1 MATDANTR
9 QLLIQQY
16 KTGIR
21 PQAADA
27 NQSNAETAR
36 LARQNTAAAPPKANA
51 APSVNKNLQAGLMDA
66 LNKTEAELIKE
77 GVWEVAN
84 RYSVEFV
91 PAALGDARV
100 TKGGKPNKAK
110 TPMQQSNKPADKVD
124 PASNSAAYDVRTI
137 DIIAG
142 TPIVTVINE
151 ILKNSTYVADQA
163 KYINDEVTNEVKPQ
177 KPLGDL
183 VWYKISVQTTP
194 ILPFDK
200 KRNDYAYDIKYIIS
214 AYPINSMQSEYFPAG
229 KLRGRHKSYKYWFT
243 GQNTQVLR
251 YEQKFNKLYHTT
263 FTNPKILTDTR
274 IENNRESPPREYQA
288 GVASS
293 SNQGAEGQANA
304 VGASA
309 ADYLYS
315 KTDIANAQLTIVGDP
330 AWLQQGEVATG
341 VSSLNYNFNP
351 FNADGGINYDAQ
363 EIIFDVQWNPG
374 VDYDLT
380 GTGLANPNVGG
391 QPQAI
396 YTYKASRVVS
406 KFSKGKFEQ
415 DIEGVFI
422 DLLDATTATTAT
434 AAAAPERAAPA
445 AAPDTG
451 RIRQAAIQDPVA
463 FNNTGG
469 GAAVGNP
476 IIARGTQ
483 LGNPNIRPGSLRE
496 RAAQANAARAAQTN
510 ANAANTTTT
519 APTQKIVQD

>member
-1 MATDANTR
+1 MATAADTR

-36 LARQNTAAAPPKANA
+36 LARQNTTAAPPKANA
-51 APSVNKNLQAGLMDA
+51 APSVNKNLVMGLMDA
-66 LNKTEAELIKE
+66 LNNTEAELIKE

-84 RYSVEFV
+84 RYSIEFA
-91 PAALGDARV
+91 PAALADARV
-100 TKGGKPNKAK
+100 TKYGKPNKAAV
-110 TPMQQSNKPADKVD
+110 PMQQSKNPADKVD
-124 PASNSAAYDVRTI
+124 PASNSAAYDVRTNK
-137 DIIAG
+137 IIAG

-151 ILKNSTYVADQA
+151 ILKNSTYIADQA

-183 VWYKISVQTTP
+183 VWYKLSVQTTP

-200 KRNDYAYDIKYIIS
+200 KRNDYAQDIKYVVS
-214 AYPINSMQSEYFPAG
+214 AYPINSMQSEYFPNG
-229 KLRGRHKSYKYWFT
+229 KLRGCHKSYKYWFT

-251 YEQKFNKLYHTT
+251 FEQKFNKLYHTT

-274 IENNRESPPREYQA
+274 IANNRETPPREYQA

-293 SNQGAEGQANA
+293 SNQGADGQANA

-315 KTDIANAQLTIVGDP
+315 KTDIATAELTIVGDP

-341 VSSLNYNFNP
+341 ISSLNYNFNP

-363 EIIFDVQWNPG
+363 QIIFDVRWNPG

-380 GTGLANPNVGG
+380 GTGLADPNVGG
-391 QPQAI
+391 QAQAI
-396 YTYKASRVVS
+396 YTYAATHVVS

-415 DIEGVFI
+415 ELKGVWV
-422 DLLDATTATTAT
+422 DLLEATPATQ
-434 AAAAPERAAPA
+434 AADTERTAPA
-445 AAPDTG
+445 AASAEPDADTG
-451 RIRQAAIQDPVA
+451 RIRRAAIQDPVA
-463 FNNTGG
+463 FGNTGG
-469 GAAVGNP
+469 GAATGNP
-476 IIARGTQ
+476 IIAQGTQ

-496 RAAQANAARAAQTN
+496 RAALANAARE
-510 ANAANTTTT
+510 TTT
-519 APTQKIVQD
+519 AAAQKIAKEP

>member
-1 MATDANTR
+1 MATDADTR
-9 QLLIQQY
+9 RLLIQQY
-16 KTGIR
+16 KTAMKPPIPPAQGGGDGQR
-21 PQAADA
+21 NSQDPR
-27 NQSNAETAR
+27 R
-36 LARQNTAAAPPKANA
+36 LDAPPKANA
-51 APSVNKNLQAGLMDA
+51 APSVNKNLVMGLMDA
-66 LNKTEAELIKE
+66 LNNTEAELIKE

-84 RYSVEFV
+84 KYSIAFV
-91 PAALGDARV
+91 PAALADARV
-100 TKGGKPNKAK
+100 TKYGKPNKAAV
-110 TPMQQSNKPADKVD
+110 PMQQSKNPADKVD
-124 PASNSAAYDVRTI
+124 PASNSVAYDVRTNK
-137 DIIAG
+137 IIAG

-151 ILKNSTYVADQA
+151 ILKNSTYIADQA

-183 VWYKISVQTTP
+183 VWYKLSVQTTP

-200 KRNDYAYDIKYIIS
+200 KRNDYAQDINYVVS
-214 AYPINSMQSEYFPAG
+214 AYPINSMQSEYFPNG
-229 KLRGRHKSYKYWFT
+229 KLRGCHKSYKYWFT

-251 YEQKFNKLYHTT
+251 FEQKFNKLYYTT

-274 IENNRESPPREYQA
+274 IENNRETPPREYQA

-293 SNQGAEGQANA
+293 SNQGADGQANA

-315 KTDIANAQLTIVGDP
+315 KTDIATAELTIVGDP

-341 VSSLNYNFNP
+341 ISSLNYNFNP

-363 EIIFDVQWNPG
+363 QIIFDVQWNPG

-391 QPQAI
+391 QAQAI
-396 YTYKASRVVS
+396 YTYAATHVVS

-415 DIEGVFI
+415 ELKGVWV
-422 DLLDATTATTAT
+422 DLLEATPVV
-434 AAAAPERAAPA
+434 AAERTEPEPVAAAPA
-445 AAPDTG
+445 ADTG
-451 RIRQAAIQDPVA
+451 RIRLAAIQDPVA

-469 GAAVGNP
+469 GAATGNP
-476 IIARGTQ
+476 IIAQGTQ

-496 RAAQANAARAAQTN
+496 RAALANAARE
-510 ANAANTTTT
+510 TTT
-519 APTQKIVQD
+519 APAQQINRDP

>member
-1 MATDANTR
+1 M
-9 QLLIQQY
+9 
-16 KTGIR
+16 
-21 PQAADA
+21 
-27 NQSNAETAR
+27 
-36 LARQNTAAAPPKANA
+36 
-51 APSVNKNLQAGLMDA
+51 
-66 LNKTEAELIKE
+66 
-77 GVWEVAN
+77 AN

-110 TPMQQSNKPADKVD
+110 TPMQKSNKPADKVD

-137 DIIAG
+137 DIISG

-151 ILKNSTYVADQA
+151 ILKNSTYIADQA

-434 AAAAPERAAPA
+434 AAAATERAAPA

-451 RIRQAAIQDPVA
+451 RIRRAAIQDPVA
-463 FNNTGG
+463 FNNTGAG
-469 GAAVGNP
+469 DATGNP
-476 IIARGTQ
+476 IIAQGTQ

-519 APTQKIVQD
+519 APTQKINRQT